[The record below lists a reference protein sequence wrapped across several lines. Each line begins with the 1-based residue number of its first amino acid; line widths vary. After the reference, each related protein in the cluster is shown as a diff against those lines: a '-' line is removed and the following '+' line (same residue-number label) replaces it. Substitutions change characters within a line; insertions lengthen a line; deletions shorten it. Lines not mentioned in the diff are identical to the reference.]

1 LTCFFANEK
10 ARTGDFD
17 GAIELSR
24 TAIEHE
30 CASADMINLAAATA
44 TLVNALLRKGG
55 AGDLQEAQA
64 AIDRLAAVPTE
75 PGFVLH
81 DLWLLSAR
89 ASQARARGDET
100 AYQDYRDRYRAM
112 ARTLGFEGH
121 IAWAEAMP

>member
-1 LTCFFANEK
+1 MTCFFANEK

-44 TLVNALLRKGG
+44 TLVNALLRRGG
-55 AGDLQEAQA
+55 AGDLREAQA

-75 PGFVLH
+75 PGFVLN
-81 DLWLLSAR
+81 DLWLLQMR
-89 ASQARARGDET
+89 ALEARARGDEL
-100 AYQDYRDRYRAM
+100 AYRDYRNRYRAM
-112 ARTLGFEGH
+112 AKTLGFEGH
-121 IAWAEAMP
+121 IAWSEAMP